1 VDRYEVYAGA
11 NVKVVFIA
19 DFFLEHIVG
28 GAELND
34 DVLISGLEA
43 KDIEIKKTRCVD
55 LTEEDVIANDLFIV
69 SNFTSLS
76 ERLKNILMLKKYVIY
91 EHDHKYIT
99 TRDPSKFA
107 KFNVP
112 KSEIIN
118 REFYEKA
125 HRVVVLSKIC
135 KEILEKTLDIN
146 NVDSIGCSLWT
157 DAKLD
162 YIESI
167 CETPKTKE
175 NFIINSQNPIKGTRQ
190 AAQFCKQTNL
200 QFDLIGPSPHEEL
213 LKQMSEFNSFTF
225 APQVLETMSRV
236 VVESKMLGC
245 KVFTNRSLIGACYE
259 DWYSLNGR
267 DLIDKMRQK
276 KADAIDLFHNL
287 LREENMKFVSYKKF
301 DRMID
306 DLTMKILKSY
316 QKIDAVVPVLR
327 SGMIPAFKI
336 AQKLNVPIMVDG
348 VCYGGERISNPS
360 IVKKVLIIDDSI
372 SSGRAMIS
380 EAKKYEKYEKLTAAV
395 IARSNS
401 SNLLDFYSS
410 IIDGP
415 RMFEWNMFNNL
426 NTSKVMFDM
435 DGVLCI
441 DPRVYDDDG
450 ESYENEIRILPHLF
464 LTKYPIHSIC
474 TNRIERW
481 RSITEEWLSKNKVKY
496 GKLIMQNFPTAVER
510 RLRSNAGVYK
520 AKHYSSSDAVLFV
533 ESSLWQAEKIFE
545 LTGKDVYCIENNR
558 LYSKLGV

>member
-1 VDRYEVYAGA
+1 MKQVI
-11 NVKVVFIA
+11 FLA
-19 DFFLEHIVG
+19 DFFDTDVVG

-34 DVLISGLEA
+34 SVLIAGLTSRGVNVV
-43 KDIEIKKTRCVD
+43 KLKTSD
-55 LTEEDVIANDLFIV
+55 LTDEDVIKNDLFIV
-69 SNFTSLS
+69 SNFVNLS
-76 ERLKNILMLKKYVIY
+76 ERHKNMMMLKKYIIY

-118 REFYEKA
+118 KEFYEKA

-190 AAQFCKQTNL
+190 AAQFCKQKSL

-276 KADAIDLFHNL
+276 KAVAIDLFHNL

-327 SGMIPAFKI
+327 SGMIPAFKV

-380 EAKKYEKYEKLTAAV
+380 EVKKYEKYEKLTAAV

-410 IIDGP
+410 VIDGP

-441 DPRVYDDDG
+441 DPRVFDDDG
-450 ESYENEIRILPHLF
+450 ESYENEIRSLPHLF

-481 RSITEEWLSKNKVKY
+481 RPITEEWLSKNKVKY

-558 LYSKLGV
+558 LYSKSGV

>member
-1 VDRYEVYAGA
+1 M
-11 NVKVVFIA
+11 KVIFIA

-43 KDIEIKKTRCVD
+43 KGIEIEKIRCVD
-55 LTEEDVIANDLFIV
+55 LSEEDVIANDLFIV

-175 NFIINSQNPIKGTRQ
+175 NFIINSRNPIKGTRQ
-190 AAQFCKQTNL
+190 AAQFCKGSGREY
-200 QFDLIGPSPHEEL
+200 DLIGPSPHEEL
-213 LKQMSEFNSFTF
+213 LKQMSEFISFTF

-450 ESYENEIRILPHLF
+450 ESYENEIRSLPHLF